1 MVPWYLY
8 AGFIAFVIA
17 MLLVDL
23 KLFHAEGGDKEPSV
37 KQSASWVA
45 VWVGLALTFGVIV
58 WFWKGGESSAQYFVG
73 YLIEYS
79 LSVDNMFVFIV
90 IFGYFNVPLRYQ
102 HQVLFYGI
110 LGAIV
115 FRGLFIA
122 IGVALIR
129 NFEWIIY
136 VFGAFLLYTAYRV
149 ARGATEDIHPE
160 DNPVLKFA
168 RRRFRTT
175 TKFDGD
181 QLFTMENGKRLAT
194 PLFICLLF
202 IETTDVVFAL
212 DSIPAIFGITK
223 DPFIILTSNVFAVL
237 GLRALY
243 FLLAGGLKKLH
254 LLNYGLAFVLAF
266 VGVKMLLEA
275 VPCGDASWICKVEH
289 GEGHIAVPIWLSL
302 AVIVTALTVTTILS
316 FIIPPPPEEDDKAA
330 AHNPA
335 TDPDGAA
342 SPKTGQDGGSGTEGP
357 SSGGGAEPTSGDGA
371 EPTSDAVANAPPS
384 ASRGPEDRPT

>member
-8 AGFIAFVIA
+8 AGFIGFVIA

-23 KLFHAEGGDKEPSV
+23 KLFHTEEDKEPSV
-37 KQSASWVA
+37 RQSATWVA
-45 VWVGLALTFGVIV
+45 IWVGLALTFGVVV
-58 WFWKGGESSAQYFVG
+58 WFWKGGSSAQQYFAG

-90 IFGYFNVPLRYQ
+90 IFSYFKIPLRYQ

-122 IGVALIR
+122 IGVALIER
-129 NFEWIIY
+129 FHWIIY
-136 VFGAFLLYTAYRV
+136 IFGVFLLYTAYRV
-149 ARGATEDIHPE
+149 AKGSNEDIHPE

-168 RRRFRTT
+168 QKRFRSTPR
-175 TKFDGD
+175 FDG
-181 QLFTMENGKRLAT
+181 QKLFTMENGKRLAT

-202 IETTDVVFAL
+202 VEFTDIVFAL
-212 DSIPAIFGITK
+212 DSIPAIFAITR

-243 FLLAGGLKKLH
+243 FLLAGGLEKLH
-254 LLNYGLAFVLAF
+254 LLNYGLAIVLGF

-275 VPCGDASWICKVEH
+275 VSCDSGWYCQDHHVSI
-289 GEGHIAVPIWLSL
+289 PIWLSL
-302 AVIVTALTVTTILS
+302 IVIILTLGITTLLS
-316 FIIPPPPEEDDKAA
+316 FLIPAPEGKHPPGVKPEGEPPIERKPDEELPSDDQK
-330 AHNPA
+330 
-335 TDPDGAA
+335 PDDELP
-342 SPKTGQDGGSGTEGP
+342 SDGQQGS
-357 SSGGGAEPTSGDGA
+357 AERT
-371 EPTSDAVANAPPS
+371 
-384 ASRGPEDRPT
+384 RPGS